1 MSSNKIT
8 NFIIF
13 ISLLQCVASGVGE
26 TEKGSRKFFQI
37 FHARADFF
45 MKFSVGLHHFRTIFS
60 FAFFFSE
67 PFSLSVFFC
76 LASFIMIILYNIIKG
91 LSTIFVLFSYFFCA
105 FSSFFMVFNYVCVV
119 QYYVLY
125 YVIFCFLFSCFLKT
139 FFCFLCLVFYFSV
152 TLRGE

>member
-8 NFIIF
+8 IFIIF

-37 FHARADFF
+37 FHTRADFYE
-45 MKFSVGLHHFRTIFS
+45 IFS
-60 FAFFFSE
+60 RFASLGEPFSLLLFFFSE
-67 PFSLSVFFC
+67 PFSLSVFSV
-76 LASFIMIILYNIIKG
+76 LPSFIMIILYNIIKG